1 MSYFYVDEMNISRDT
16 LDFQYPENTISK
28 RHIEKKIDG
37 IANSNQ
43 SIQLDKR
50 EIQGERI
57 DKSKIYYEIIL
68 SNNKPNLNFSQL
80 QPTSFSARKFYLYG
94 LLHNNV
100 ANITDNNQAIIGE
113 FVIEHAPK
121 NAMNQRIY
129 SCYLLEQKNDMN
141 NDIDNLISFA
151 SNTKKSEKEISF
163 DIQPLIRK
171 QSRCIHYVDNFNHIF
186 IFLDTIPV
194 NEDSASF
201 LKTLSYSNNL
211 LQTSSLTNH
220 QIIDLHKDKY
230 VVNGKSDSDTLEN
243 ESENEIKNNE
253 TKNTESF
260 IGYMF
265 GDSVKEG
272 MEDEI
277 YIDCQPVNES
287 DESEIAYTK
296 RLMKGKDSQ
305 NEQADTI
312 YKLISSFFYL
322 LFIAFFVRL
331 SIPIAYKLAILK
343 SIVSWKLF
351 DGAQGRFNDKGE
363 YVGEQNT
370 FFKFIRIADYWIMT
384 GLLLYILRYFIL
396 GTYPTRKMFTLVAV
410 FLIVF
415 AVFAYSIIQSNKKDL
430 NFMKILVEKGIVGL
444 NYDNM
449 SDDEIG
455 KDFYI
460 DFISFPF
467 VLIKKLLVKP
477 FYWFIYIF
485 YFIVLA
491 IIFALF
497 DIEDRSFII
506 TEYFFFNS
514 LVLTPFS
521 YLMASS
527 SSSGKNKQ
535 D

>member
-1 MSYFYVDEMNISRDT
+1 M
-16 LDFQYPENTISK
+16 
-28 RHIEKKIDG
+28 
-37 IANSNQ
+37 
-43 SIQLDKR
+43 
-50 EIQGERI
+50 
-57 DKSKIYYEIIL
+57 
-68 SNNKPNLNFSQL
+68 
-80 QPTSFSARKFYLYG
+80 
-94 LLHNNV
+94 
-100 ANITDNNQAIIGE
+100 
-113 FVIEHAPK
+113 
-121 NAMNQRIY
+121 
-129 SCYLLEQKNDMN
+129 
-141 NDIDNLISFA
+141 
-151 SNTKKSEKEISF
+151 
-163 DIQPLIRK
+163 
-171 QSRCIHYVDNFNHIF
+171 
-186 IFLDTIPV
+186 
-194 NEDSASF
+194 
-201 LKTLSYSNNL
+201 
-211 LQTSSLTNH
+211 
-220 QIIDLHKDKY
+220 
-230 VVNGKSDSDTLEN
+230 NGKSDSDTLEN